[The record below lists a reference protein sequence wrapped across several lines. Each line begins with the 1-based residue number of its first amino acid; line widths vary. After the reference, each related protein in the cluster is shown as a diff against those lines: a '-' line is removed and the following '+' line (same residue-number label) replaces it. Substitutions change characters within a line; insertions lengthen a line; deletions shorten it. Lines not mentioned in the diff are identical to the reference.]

1 MISRLDERIKN
12 LSESIKKAGE
22 DETADLNDIRKSM
35 DDLGTRLKTIED
47 MATRYKGGF
56 IAVLSLGGII
66 GWIASNFDFVKN
78 VITWFRGS

>member
-1 MISRLDERIKN
+1 
-12 LSESIKKAGE
+12 
-22 DETADLNDIRKSM
+22 
-35 DDLGTRLKTIED
+35 